1 MSFPILKRIS
11 DNMNLTFG
19 GGGGGGMGVDSLIQ
33 FHHYGGG
40 DGTKR

>member
-11 DNMNLTFG
+11 NNMNLTFG
-19 GGGGGGMGVDSLIQ
+19 GGGGWGMGEDFLIQ
-33 FHHYGGG
+33 IHHCGGG